1 MLGGRHNQ
9 WQYRQAKYARF
20 AESSCGERERYI
32 AILQILF
39 KAFSGFFFV
48 DSQIELKYYVFIKV
62 RSSN

>member
-1 MLGGRHNQ
+1 MLMLGGRHNQ

-20 AESSCGERERYI
+20 AESSCGERECYI

-48 DSQIELKYYVFIKV
+48 DSQIELK
-62 RSSN
+62 